1 MKTIIAIVGRS
12 GSGKTTIQELLSKY
26 YNIPPI
32 RSHTTRPRRTPSENS
47 HVFLTDAEF
56 DDMKD
61 PLAETVY
68 GGYRYAGIMMEESD
82 VYTYVIDERGLKM
95 LMASPYNVV
104 SILVTSDEETLQKRV
119 DAERLKRD
127 EPIDSVT
134 NFDYICEN
142 NGSLDDLRTKAV
154 DIIWDIKINLY
165 KNGIERVSE

>member
-12 GSGKTTIQELLSKY
+12 GSGKTTIQDMMSKY
-26 YNIPPI
+26 YNIHPV
-32 RSHTTRPRRTPSENS
+32 RSHTTRPRRTPSETS

-56 DDMKD
+56 DDMKA

-82 VYTYVIDERGLKM
+82 IYSYVIDQRGLQM
-95 LMASPYNVV
+95 LVSSSYNIV
-104 SILVTSDEETLQKRV
+104 SIRVTSDDDILQQRV
-119 DAERLKRD
+119 DVERLKRD

-142 NGSLDDLRTKAV
+142 KGSLDDLRTKTV
-154 DIIWDIKINLY
+154 DIIWDIKLNLHR
-165 KNGIERVSE
+165 NTL